1 MWMQRAHRGN
11 IVFEMIMP
19 LRRILP
25 ILLALCCTVCA
36 YAQDTMPMAQALVAL
51 KGGYADKK
59 RDLEELRI
67 RAYIPILLKAVG
79 KGTAWKPGH
88 PNWAETE
95 RRIAS
100 QWRTLYADYMA
111 RIGRDANF
119 VWIDEALAREYARL
133 FSAGELE
140 ALLNFYRS
148 SAGIA
153 LVALEKAFLDFY
165 PEAMVRA
172 LARVM
177 IGHDTLSDR
186 ERAAFRA
193 PANRERR
200 EFVRL
205 FESETLLHE
214 ESLRIGGA
222 FVAENDT
229 SIQQGAL
236 ATAADNIDALRLAIA
251 VATLAEVRGFLQ
263 SDAARKE
270 REFLAVALLTVTPAH
285 EDAAQVKREE
295 SAFYKRLA
303 ELSAQWR
310 ELAARTAEK

>member
-1 MWMQRAHRGN
+1 MWMRLAHRGN
-11 IVFEMIMP
+11 TVFEMFIA

-25 ILLALCCTVCA
+25 LLLALCCTVSSH
-36 YAQDTMPMAQALVAL
+36 AQDTLPLAQALVIA
-51 KGGYADKK
+51 KGGYTDKK

-79 KGTAWKPGH
+79 KGAAWKPGH
-88 PNWAETE
+88 PHWAETE

-100 QWRTLYADYMA
+100 EWRTLYADHMA

-133 FSAGELE
+133 FSAEELE
-140 ALLNFYRS
+140 VLLNFYRS

-186 ERAAFRA
+186 ERAAFHA

-205 FESETLLHE
+205 FESETLLYE

-222 FVAENDT
+222 FVAANDAA
-229 SIQQGAL
+229 IQQGAL
-236 ATAADNIDALRLAIA
+236 ATAADNIDALRQAIA
-251 VATLAEVRGFLQ
+251 AATLAEVRGFLQ
-263 SDAARKE
+263 SSAARKE

-295 SAFYKRLA
+295 SAFYKGLA
-303 ELSAQWR
+303 QLSAQWR